1 MIKPSVLYI
10 EDNPYHADLVNAYLE
25 HSPLG
30 EFSVVWVK
38 DLKDAVLQLD
48 QHDFHIILLDF
59 DLPRLDPFDSLRSL
73 KHLGISSSIVI
84 YTSLTES
91 DRALESLKIGA
102 DDFLL
107 KENIDPDS
115 LAKSIL
121 FAYQRRQRTRA
132 LEETNS
138 QLQKFV
144 EVTDYTKEE
153 VISPITNKDGE
164 ITHFVANKENVTE
177 KKILSDKLE
186 ATMKRLERSSS
197 SGMLRKSI
205 SLNIQASTGR
215 YHLMM
220 GFKHILHFVLDNH
233 RMVQLYFIQTIN

>member
-1 MIKPSVLYI
+1 MIKLSVLYI

-138 QLQKFV
+138 QLQKFNAAAEQSANTVVITNIKGEIEYVNQKFV
-144 EVTDYTKEE
+144 EVTGSTKEE
-153 VISPITNKDGE
+153 VIGKNPRVLKSGKQDRSYYEELWQSVFSGKSWKGKFELISKIDLENLIKKDGNDE
-164 ITHFVANKENVTE
+164 
-177 KKILSDKLE
+177 
-186 ATMKRLERSSS
+186 
-197 SGMLRKSI
+197 
-205 SLNIQASTGR
+205 
-215 YHLMM
+215 
-220 GFKHILHFVLDNH
+220 
-233 RMVQLYFIQTIN
+233 